1 MSLEA
6 ALKANTEAIYALSA
20 MLSGGQLLNAAAVAQ
35 AAPVA
40 VAPPPVPVAP
50 PAAPAAAPVG
60 AALMPAPPFPGVAQ
74 PAGLPPRPF
83 NDALGLLDWAKG
95 KYGALYAANPAVVDK
110 FTTILQQ
117 HGLDQV
123 GIGAAQPTQFDSL
136 YQAISALG

>member
-1 MSLEA
+1 MSLEQ
-6 ALKANTEAIYALSA
+6 ALAANTEAINRLCTLMQGANISH
-20 MLSGGQLLNAAAVAQ
+20 NP
-35 AAPVA
+35 AAPVIPEP
-40 VAPPPVPVAP
+40 APAPAP
-50 PAAPAAAPVG
+50 PAAPAAPAAPP
-60 AALMPAPPFPGVAQ
+60 AMPTPPFPGMAPAA

-83 NDALGLLDWAKG
+83 NDALGLLEWAKG
-95 KYGALYAANPAVVDK
+95 KYGALYQANPAVVDK